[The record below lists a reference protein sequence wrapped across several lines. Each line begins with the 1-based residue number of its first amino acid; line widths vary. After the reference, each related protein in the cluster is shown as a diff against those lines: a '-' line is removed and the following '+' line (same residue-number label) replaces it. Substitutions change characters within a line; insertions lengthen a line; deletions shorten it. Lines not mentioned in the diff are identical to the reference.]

1 MNRSAAV
8 PLGAALLLLLGTAV
22 PAAAGT
28 PGDGAAT
35 EGATLYSDNT
45 VDVSYRQ
52 VAPGD
57 AAWSQVPAALR
68 GRATEG
74 SYIARLQLEN
84 VSDHPVS
91 KWSLTFELSDRITDT
106 SAAKLAAPQDARTT
120 LQGVGPTNT
129 LQPGRTETVWYCAEP
144 GATADTPTWAS
155 FAKHG
160 ISPTEDTDGDRLPDD
175 LEVRAKLDPKSEDTD
190 GDGLSDFAELGYR
203 FSTPL
208 KADTDGDG
216 IKDGAE
222 DPDKDGL
229 TTARELKLRTTP
241 TRADTDQD
249 GLADARE
256 LKLRTE
262 PTKADTDGDGVQ
274 DGEETRLNASPRAK
288 NSAFDVTRRA
298 DGGATAAEARLK
310 GLRAQ
315 QVGTFQI
322 TRLPAMQREF
332 PESTPGYLGNGFQV
346 SAPADG
352 AARLT
357 FRLDP
362 DRTEGTAPALYRYDE
377 KARHL
382 VKQSGQQRSGSTIT
396 ATATA
401 DGSAKYVVLDSHAFD
416 KAGPKAPGK
425 RILSDDPGD
434 GGDPGDP
441 GDPPPTD
448 MLIHQSSFR
457 EGRRKAPDPQH
468 PPVPADARVAD
479 DLTFNDYNF
488 DELTDLGLE
497 FWVARITPE
506 SWMWAEFN
514 DIMNFGKLGAD
525 ADYAQSVD
533 DLRNAFRYGR
543 DGQSAGAVT
552 VDDNFDPGRF
562 LYRGSGT
569 ALSRAVGAS
578 PQEKAYTDKAG
589 QIIKQSLIDNEGR
602 TDQLKV
608 QEDLS
613 QNILFQEF
621 LRQDVKYPV
630 YDFSLWDANQRAL
643 SIAIHQFHGHT
654 IALKDYKVEGNSF
667 SGKLVF
673 HSYDHFGLDPD
684 DEIREYGFIDWFTL
698 QHYDRFDGKY
708 PPPIAQ
714 ADIEI
719 PISGTF

>member
-22 PAAAGT
+22 PAAAGI

-35 EGATLYSDNT
+35 DGATLYRDNT

-57 AAWSQVPAALR
+57 AEWSQVPAALR
-68 GRATEG
+68 GRTTEG
-74 SYIARLQLEN
+74 AYVARLQLEN
-84 VSDHPVS
+84 VSEHPVS
-91 KWSLTFELSDRITDT
+91 KWSLTFELSDRITNT
-106 SAAKLAAPQDARTT
+106 SAARLAAPQDARAT

-129 LQPGRTETVWYCAEP
+129 LQPGRTETVWYRAEP
-144 GATADTPTWAS
+144 GAEADTPTWAS
-155 FAKHG
+155 FAEHG
-160 ISPTEDTDGDRLPDD
+160 ISPTEDTDGDGLPDD
-175 LEVRAKLDPKSEDTD
+175 LEVRAELDPKSEDTD

-216 IKDGAE
+216 TEDGAE
-222 DPDKDGL
+222 DPDQDGL
-229 TTARELKLRTTP
+229 TAARELKLRTTP

-249 GLADARE
+249 GLTDARE

-262 PTKADTDGDGVQ
+262 PTRADTDGDGVQ
-274 DGEETRLNASPRAK
+274 DGEETKLDASPRAK
-288 NSAFDVTRRA
+288 NSVFDVTRRA
-298 DGGATAAEARLK
+298 DGGATAAEATLE
-310 GLRAQ
+310 GLRAE
-315 QVGTFQI
+315 QVGGFQV
-322 TRLPAMQREF
+322 TGLPAGQREF
-332 PESTPGYLGNGFQV
+332 PESTPGHLGTGFQV
-346 SAPADG
+346 SAPADS
-352 AARLT
+352 APHLT

-377 KARHL
+377 ESRHL
-382 VKQSGQQRSGSTIT
+382 VKQPGQQRSGSTIT

-401 DGSAKYVVLDSHAFD
+401 GSAKYVVLDSRAFD
-416 KAGPKAPGK
+416 KAGPEAPGK
-425 RILSDDPGD
+425 RTLSDDPGD
-434 GGDPGDP
+434 SA
-441 GDPPPTD
+441 DPPPTD
-448 MLIHQSSFR
+448 MLIHQSAFR

-468 PPVPADARVAD
+468 PPVPADPRVAD
-479 DLTFNDYNF
+479 DLTFNDYDY
-488 DELTDLGLE
+488 DELTDLSWD

-543 DGQSAGAVT
+543 DGQSAGTVT
-552 VDDNFDPGRF
+552 VDDNFDPGRY

-589 QIIKQSLIDNEGR
+589 QIIKQSLIDNQGR
-602 TDQLKV
+602 TDQLTV

-613 QNILFQEF
+613 KNFLFQEF

-684 DEIREYGFIDWFTL
+684 DEITEYGFIDWFTL

-719 PISGTF
+719 AISGTF

>member
-35 EGATLYSDNT
+35 DGATLYRDNT

-74 SYIARLQLEN
+74 SYVARLQLEN

-129 LQPGRTETVWYCAEP
+129 LQPGRIETVWYRAEP
-144 GATADTPTWAS
+144 GSEVDTPTWAS
-155 FAKHG
+155 FATHG

-175 LEVRAKLDPKSEDTD
+175 LEVRAGLDPKSEDTD
-190 GDGLSDFAELGYR
+190 GDGLSDFAELGYG
-203 FSTPL
+203 FSSPF

-216 IKDGAE
+216 TKDGAE

-229 TTARELKLRTTP
+229 TAARELKLRTTP

-256 LKLRTE
+256 LKLRTD

-298 DGGATAAEARLK
+298 DGGATAAEATLK
-310 GLRAQ
+310 GLRAK
-315 QVGTFQI
+315 QVGGFQV
-322 TRLPAMQREF
+322 TRLPANQREF
-332 PESTPGYLGNGFQV
+332 PKSTPGYLGNGFQV
-346 SAPADG
+346 SAPAHG

-362 DRTEGTAPALYRYDE
+362 DRIEGTAPALYRYDE

-425 RILSDDPGD
+425 RILDDGPGD
-434 GGDPGDP
+434 GGDP

-448 MLIHQSSFR
+448 MLIHQSSYL
-457 EGRRKAPDPQH
+457 EGHRKAPDPLH
-468 PPVPADARVAD
+468 PPVPADPRVAD
-479 DLTFNDYNF
+479 DLTFNDYNY
-488 DELTDLGLE
+488 DKLTDLGWE
-497 FWVARITPE
+497 FWDAGITPE

-525 ADYAQSVD
+525 ADNAQSVD
-533 DLRNAFRYGR
+533 DLRNTFRYGR
-543 DGQSAGAVT
+543 GGQSAGTVT
-552 VDDNFDPGRF
+552 VDDNFDPGRY
-562 LYRGSGT
+562 LYSGSGT

-589 QIIKQSLIDNEGR
+589 QIIKQSLIDNKGR

-608 QEDLS
+608 QEDLT
-613 QNILFQEF
+613 QNFLFQEF

-630 YDFSLWDANQRAL
+630 YDFSLWDGNQRAL
-643 SIAIHQFHGHT
+643 SIAIHQFQGHT

-684 DEIREYGFIDWFTL
+684 DEITNYGFIDWFTL

-708 PPPIAQ
+708 PPAIAQ

>member
-28 PGDGAAT
+28 PGDGAT
-35 EGATLYSDNT
+35 TDGATLYRDDT

-57 AAWSQVPAALR
+57 TAWSQVPAALR
-68 GRATEG
+68 GKATEG
-74 SYIARLQLEN
+74 SYVARLQLEN

-91 KWSLTFELSDRITDT
+91 TWSLTFELSDRITDT

-129 LQPGRTETVWYCAEP
+129 LQPGRTETVWYRAEP
-144 GATADTPTWAS
+144 GAEADTPTWAS

-160 ISPTEDTDGDRLPDD
+160 ISPTEDTDGDGLPDD

-203 FSTPL
+203 FSSPL

-216 IKDGAE
+216 TKDGAE

-229 TTARELKLRTTP
+229 TAARELELRTTP

-256 LKLRTE
+256 LKLRTD
-262 PTKADTDGDGVQ
+262 PTQADTDGDGVQ

-288 NSAFDVTRRA
+288 NSAFDLTRRA
-298 DGGATAAEARLK
+298 DGGATTAEATLK
-310 GLRAQ
+310 GLRAK
-315 QVGTFQI
+315 QVGGFQV
-322 TRLPAMQREF
+322 TRLPAKQREF
-332 PESTPGYLGNGFQV
+332 PQSTPGYLGNGFQV
-346 SAPADG
+346 SAPADR

-401 DGSAKYVVLDSHAFD
+401 YGSAKYVVLDSHAFD
-416 KAGPKAPGK
+416 KAGPEAPGK
-425 RILSDDPGD
+425 RTLSDDPGD
-434 GGDPGDP
+434 GGDP

-468 PPVPADARVAD
+468 PPVPADPRVAD

-488 DELTDLGLE
+488 DELTDLGWE

-533 DLRNAFRYGR
+533 DLRNAFRYGLG
-543 DGQSAGAVT
+543 GQSAGTVT
-552 VDDNFDPGRF
+552 VDDNFDPGRY

-578 PQEKAYTDKAG
+578 PQEKTYTDKAG
-589 QIIKQSLIDNEGR
+589 QIIKQSLIDNQGR

-613 QNILFQEF
+613 KNLLFQEF

-684 DEIREYGFIDWFTL
+684 DEITEYGFIDWFTL

>member
-22 PAAAGT
+22 PVAAGA

-35 EGATLYSDNT
+35 DGATLYGDNT

-74 SYIARLQLEN
+74 SYVARLQLEN

-106 SAAKLAAPQDARTT
+106 SATKLAAPQDARTT

-129 LQPGRTETVWYCAEP
+129 LQPGRTETVWYRAEP
-144 GATADTPTWAS
+144 GAKADTPTWAS

-216 IKDGAE
+216 TKDGAE

-298 DGGATAAEARLK
+298 DGGATAAEATLK
-310 GLRAQ
+310 GLRAK
-315 QVGTFQI
+315 QVGGFQV
-322 TRLPAMQREF
+322 TRLPAEQREF

-346 SAPADG
+346 SAPVDG

-357 FRLDP
+357 FRIDP
-362 DRTEGTAPALYRYDE
+362 DRTEGTAPALYRYDG
-377 KARHL
+377 KTRHL

-416 KAGPKAPGK
+416 TAGPKAPGK
-425 RILSDDPGD
+425 RILSDAPGD
-434 GGDPGDP
+434 GADPSDPGDP
-441 GDPPPTD
+441 LPTD

-457 EGRRKAPDPQH
+457 EGRRKAPEPQH
-468 PPVPADARVAD
+468 PPVPADPRVAD

-488 DELTDLGLE
+488 DELTDLGWA

-506 SWMWAEFN
+506 SLMWAEFN

-533 DLRNAFRYGR
+533 DLRDAFRYGR
-543 DGQSAGAVT
+543 GGQSAGTVS
-552 VDDNFDPGRF
+552 VDDNFDPGRY

-589 QIIKQSLIDNEGR
+589 QIIKQSLIDNKGR
-602 TDQLKV
+602 TDQLNV

-613 QNILFQEF
+613 KNLLFQEF

-684 DEIREYGFIDWFTL
+684 DEITEYGFIDWFTL

-708 PPPIAQ
+708 PPPIAH

>member
-1 MNRSAAV
+1 MHRSVAV

-22 PAAAGT
+22 PAVAGT
-28 PGDGAAT
+28 PGNGAAT
-35 EGATLYSDNT
+35 DGATLYHDNT

-57 AAWSQVPAALR
+57 ATWSQVPAALR
-68 GRATEG
+68 DRATEG
-74 SYIARLQLEN
+74 SYVARLQLEN

-91 KWSLTFELSDRITDT
+91 QWSLTFELSDRITDT
-106 SAAKLAAPQDARTT
+106 SAAKLAAPQGVRTT
-120 LQGVGPTNT
+120 LQGVGPANT
-129 LQPGRTETVWYCAEP
+129 LQPGRTETVWYRAEP
-144 GATADTPTWAS
+144 GTTTDTPTWAS
-155 FAKHG
+155 FAEHG
-160 ISPTEDTDGDRLPDD
+160 VSPTVDTDGDRLPDD
-175 LEVRAKLDPKSEDTD
+175 LEVRARLNPKSQDTD

-203 FSTPL
+203 FSSPL

-216 IKDGAE
+216 VKDGAE

-229 TTARELKLRTTP
+229 TTARELELRTEP
-241 TRADTDQD
+241 ANDDTDRD

-256 LKLRTE
+256 LELRTE

-274 DGEETRLNASPRAK
+274 DGEETRLNTSPSAK
-288 NSAFDVTRRA
+288 NSTFDVTRRA
-298 DGGATAAEARLK
+298 DGGTTTAEAALED
-310 GLRAQ
+310 LRAE
-315 QVGTFQI
+315 QVGGFQV
-322 TRLPAMQREF
+322 TRLPAEQREF
-332 PESTPGYLGNGFQV
+332 PTSTPGYLGNGFQL
-346 SAPADG
+346 SAPADH

-362 DRTEGTAPALYRYDE
+362 DRTKGTAPALYRYDE
-377 KARHL
+377 KGRHL
-382 VKQSGQQRSGSTIT
+382 VKQSGQQRDGSTIT
-396 ATATA
+396 VTAT
-401 DGSAKYVVLDSHAFD
+401 DYGSAKYVVLDSDAFD
-416 KAGPKAPGK
+416 KAGPDAPGK
-425 RILSDDPGD
+425 RIPD
-434 GGDPGDP
+434 GGDP

-448 MLIHQSSFR
+448 MLIHQSSFL
-457 EGRRKAPDPQH
+457 EGHRKAPDPRH
-468 PPVPADARVAD
+468 PPVPADPRVAD
-479 DLTFNDYNF
+479 DLTFNDYDF
-488 DELTDLGLE
+488 DKLTDLGWE

-533 DLRNAFRYGR
+533 DLRDAFRYGR
-543 DGQSAGAVT
+543 GGQSAGKVT
-552 VDDNFDPGRF
+552 VDDNFDPGRY

-578 PQEKAYTDKAG
+578 PQEKVYTDKAG
-589 QIIKQSLIDNEGR
+589 QIIKQSLVDNKGR

-613 QNILFQEF
+613 RNFLFQEF
-621 LRQDVKYPV
+621 YSQDVKFPV

-643 SIAIHQFHGHT
+643 AIAIHQFQGHT

-667 SGKLVF
+667 SGKLLF

-684 DEIREYGFIDWFTL
+684 DEITEYGFIDWFTL

-708 PPPIAQ
+708 PPAIAQ

>member
-1 MNRSAAV
+1 MRRSRASA
-8 PLGAALLLLLGTAV
+8 PRTPSSRAGPRPSGTA
-22 PAAAGT
+22 PSRAG
-28 PGDGAAT
+28 
-35 EGATLYSDNT
+35 
-45 VDVSYRQ
+45 
-52 VAPGD
+52 
-57 AAWSQVPAALR
+57 
-68 GRATEG
+68 
-74 SYIARLQLEN
+74 
-84 VSDHPVS
+84 
-91 KWSLTFELSDRITDT
+91 K
-106 SAAKLAAPQDARTT
+106 
-120 LQGVGPTNT
+120 
-129 LQPGRTETVWYCAEP
+129 
-144 GATADTPTWAS
+144 ADTPTWAS
-155 FAKHG
+155 FAEHG

-175 LEVRAKLDPKSEDTD
+175 LEVRAKLNPKSADTD

-203 FSTPL
+203 SSTPL

-216 IKDGAE
+216 TKDGAE

-262 PTKADTDGDGVQ
+262 PAKADTDGDGVQ

-298 DGGATAAEARLK
+298 DGGATTAEATLK
-310 GLRAQ
+310 GLRAK
-315 QVGTFQI
+315 QVGGFHVTG
-322 TRLPAMQREF
+322 LPAGQREF
-332 PESTPGYLGNGFQV
+332 PKSTPGHLGNGFQV

-352 AARLT
+352 AARLA
-357 FRLDP
+357 FRLDA

-382 VKQSGQQRSGSTIT
+382 VKQSGQQRSGNTITVT
-396 ATATA
+396 ATAE
-401 DGSAKYVVLDSHAFD
+401 GSAKYVVLDSRAFD
-416 KAGPKAPGK
+416 KADAKASGK
-425 RILSDDPGD
+425 RTLSDAPGD
-434 GGDPGDP
+434 GGDPGDPSDP

-468 PPVPADARVAD
+468 PPVPADPRVAD

-488 DELTDLGLE
+488 DELTDLGWE

-506 SWMWAEFN
+506 FLMWAEFN

-543 DGQSAGAVT
+543 GGQSAGTVT
-552 VDDNFDPGRF
+552 IDDNFDPGRY
-562 LYRGSGT
+562 LYSGSGT

-578 PQEKAYTDKAG
+578 PQEKTYTDKAG
-589 QIIKQSLIDNEGR
+589 QIIKQSLIDNKGR
-602 TDQLKV
+602 TDQLQV
-608 QEDLS
+608 QEDLTK
-613 QNILFQEF
+613 NFLFQEF

-684 DEIREYGFIDWFTL
+684 DEIKEYGFIDWFTL

-708 PPPIAQ
+708 PPAIAQ

>member
-1 MNRSAAV
+1 M
-8 PLGAALLLLLGTAV
+8 
-22 PAAAGT
+22 
-28 PGDGAAT
+28 
-35 EGATLYSDNT
+35 
-45 VDVSYRQ
+45 
-52 VAPGD
+52 
-57 AAWSQVPAALR
+57 
-68 GRATEG
+68 
-74 SYIARLQLEN
+74 
-84 VSDHPVS
+84 S
-91 KWSLTFELSDRITDT
+91 KWSLTFELSDRVTDT

-129 LQPGRTETVWYCAEP
+129 LQPGRTETVWYSADP
-144 GATADTPTWAS
+144 GAEADTPTWAS

-190 GDGLSDFAELGYR
+190 GDGISDFAELGYR
-203 FSTPL
+203 FSSPL
-208 KADTDGDG
+208 WADTDGDG
-216 IKDGAE
+216 TKDGAE

-229 TTARELKLRTTP
+229 TTARELGLRTTP
-241 TRADTDQD
+241 TRADSDQD
-249 GLADARE
+249 GLSDARE

-274 DGEETRLNASPRAK
+274 DGEETRLHASPRAK
-288 NSAFDVTRRA
+288 NSVFDVTRRA
-298 DGGATAAEARLK
+298 DGGATTAEATLK
-310 GLRAQ
+310 GLRAK
-315 QVGTFQI
+315 QVGGFQV
-322 TRLPAMQREF
+322 TRLPAGQREF
-332 PESTPGYLGNGFQV
+332 PKSTPGYLGSGFQL

-362 DRTEGTAPALYRYDE
+362 GRSESIAPALYRYDE

-382 VKQSGQQRSGSTIT
+382 VKQSGQQLSGDAIT
-396 ATATA
+396 VTA
-401 DGSAKYVVLDSHAFD
+401 DGSAKYVVLDSRAFD

-425 RILSDDPGD
+425 RVLSDGPSD
-434 GGDPGDP
+434 GGDP

-448 MLIHQSSFR
+448 MLIHQSAFR
-457 EGRRKAPDPQH
+457 EGHRKAPDPQN
-468 PPVPADARVAD
+468 PPVPADPRVAD
-479 DLTFNDYNF
+479 DLTFNDYDF
-488 DELTDLGLE
+488 GELTDLDWE

-525 ADYAQSVD
+525 ADHAQSVD

-543 DGQSAGAVT
+543 DGQSAGTVT
-552 VDDNFDPGRF
+552 VDDNFDPGRY

-589 QIIKQSLIDNEGR
+589 QIIKQSLIDNKGR

-608 QEDLS
+608 QEDLTK
-613 QNILFQEF
+613 NFLFQEF

-630 YDFSLWDANQRAL
+630 YDFSLWDGNQRAL
-643 SIAIHQFHGHT
+643 SIAIHQFHGQT
-654 IALKDYKVEGNSF
+654 IALKEYKVEGNSF

-684 DEIREYGFIDWFTL
+684 DEITAYGFIDWFTL

-708 PPPIAQ
+708 PPAIAQ

>member
-1 MNRSAAV
+1 MHRSATV
-8 PLGAALLLLLGTAV
+8 PLGAALLLLLGVAV
-22 PAAAGT
+22 PAAAGP
-28 PGDGAAT
+28 PGDGAAAD
-35 EGATLYSDNT
+35 GATLYRDDT
-45 VDVSYRQ
+45 VDVAYRQ

-74 SYIARLQLEN
+74 SYVARLQLEN

-91 KWSLTFELSDRITDT
+91 KWSLTFELSDRVTDT

-129 LQPGRTETVWYCAEP
+129 LQPGRIETVWYRAEP
-144 GATADTPTWAS
+144 GAKADTPTWAS

-175 LEVRAKLDPKSEDTD
+175 LEVRAKLDPKNEDTD

-203 FSTPL
+203 FSSPL

-229 TTARELKLRTTP
+229 TTARELQLRTTP

-249 GLADARE
+249 GLSDARE

-288 NSAFDVTRRA
+288 NAAFDVTRRT
-298 DGGATAAEARLK
+298 DGGATTAEATLK
-310 GLRAQ
+310 GLRAK
-315 QVGTFQI
+315 QVGGFQV
-322 TRLPAMQREF
+322 TRLPARQREF
-332 PESTPGYLGNGFQV
+332 PKSTPGYLGNGFQV
-346 SAPADG
+346 SAPTNG
-352 AARLT
+352 AAKLT
-357 FRLDP
+357 FRLDR

-382 VKQSGQQRSGSTIT
+382 VKQSGQRRSGRTIT
-396 ATATA
+396 AGATA
-401 DGSAKYVVLDSHAFD
+401 DGSAKYVVLDSRAFD

-425 RILSDDPGD
+425 RVLSDGPAD
-434 GGDPGDP
+434 GGDPS
-441 GDPPPTD
+441 DPPPTD
-448 MLIHQSSFR
+448 MLIHQSSFL
-457 EGRRKAPDPQH
+457 EGHRKAPDPLH
-468 PPVPADARVAD
+468 PPVPADPRVAD

-488 DELTDLGLE
+488 DELTDIDWE

-525 ADYAQSVD
+525 ADNAQSVD

-543 DGQSAGAVT
+543 GGQGAGTVT
-552 VDDNFDPGRF
+552 VDDNFDPGRY
-562 LYRGSGT
+562 LYSGSGT

-589 QIIKQSLIDNEGR
+589 QIIKQSLIDNQGR

-613 QNILFQEF
+613 KNLLFQEF

-630 YDFSLWDANQRAL
+630 YDFSLWDGNQRAL
-643 SIAIHQFHGHT
+643 SIAIHQFHGQT
-654 IALKDYKVEGNSF
+654 ISLKDYKVEGNSF

-684 DEIREYGFIDWFTL
+684 DEITAYGFIDWFTL

-708 PPPIAQ
+708 PPAIAQ

-719 PISGTF
+719 PISGQF

>member
-1 MNRSAAV
+1 MNRSATV
-8 PLGAALLLLLGTAV
+8 PLGAALLLLLGTVV

-35 EGATLYSDNT
+35 DGATLYRDDT

-74 SYIARLQLEN
+74 SYVARLQFEN

-91 KWSLTFELSDRITDT
+91 KWSLTFELSDLITDT

-129 LQPGRTETVWYCAEP
+129 LQPGRIETVWYRAEP
-144 GATADTPTWAS
+144 GAKADTPTWAS

-203 FSTPL
+203 FSSPL

-216 IKDGAE
+216 TKDGAE

-229 TTARELKLRTTP
+229 TAARELKLRTTP

-249 GLADARE
+249 GLSDARE
-256 LKLRTE
+256 LKLRTA

-298 DGGATAAEARLK
+298 DGGATAAEATLK
-310 GLRAQ
+310 GLRAK
-315 QVGTFQI
+315 QVGGFQV
-322 TRLPAMQREF
+322 TRLPAKQREF

-382 VKQSGQQRSGSTIT
+382 VKQSGQRRSGSTIT

-441 GDPPPTD
+441 PPTD

-457 EGRRKAPDPQH
+457 EGHRKAPDPLH
-468 PPVPADARVAD
+468 PPVPADPRVAD

-543 DGQSAGAVT
+543 GGQGAGTVT
-552 VDDNFDPGRF
+552 VDDNFDPGRY
-562 LYRGSGT
+562 LYSGSGT

-589 QIIKQSLIDNEGR
+589 QIIKQSLIDNKGR

-613 QNILFQEF
+613 QNFLFQEF

-630 YDFSLWDANQRAL
+630 YDFSLWDGNQRAL

-654 IALKDYKVEGNSF
+654 IALKDYKIEGNSF

-684 DEIREYGFIDWFTL
+684 DEITEYGFIDWFTL
-698 QHYDRFDGKY
+698 QHYDRFDGKF